1 MRVVGL
7 MAQSGSCTCG
17 QKFHTIATHLLLTS
31 TDASIS
37 DIQELEELI
46 YRRLSTYDLAQ
57 CARVSKTWHTNSTP
71 YLWQDLTYPSAEALC
86 QLILEDYLYE
96 QQHQVVLEGE
106 GSAEKHSSAPST
118 ASLPSLTKYGMYVRW
133 LSDPTDDL
141 LRELRVIVG
150 RHALRGH
157 SVEEKASDLIL
168 HLLKRCPL
176 SKVRAFALPHRFQT
190 RSAPQMT
197 VLEKILPR
205 VQDLRMSCFFPD
217 QDANFQ
223 KLRDLMDRCSGTLER
238 LSVNAG
244 INFNDDDTMSGIFNL
259 EEEGRRI
266 CWTSLKEL
274 NVLLSRST
282 SDPTFFW
289 TWLMKRC
296 RYVTRMKVGEIRGS
310 IQSVARCMRK
320 HLPHLD
326 EIWMSPASSGMKI
339 DEITTLLTGSSK
351 GWRVVKL
358 YSLVGLEEST
368 MKALLKHS
376 STLEVLC
383 IDIGSGTSVPNNS
396 LVQILASCPNL
407 RCLED
412 APNYGLPDYSHINA
426 NVFIDQNQDTG
437 ALRTWACES
446 SLKELRIRIKGIPR
460 PDATVYETE
469 QETYP
474 GQSRDLQGLMYDRL
488 ARLTCLEVL
497 WIGGPPSF
505 EMDPG
510 GLEMSLESGLDKLSG
525 MKQLKELNL
534 PGMNVRIGVQEAQ
547 WMTEH

>member
-1 MRVVGL
+1 
-7 MAQSGSCTCG
+7 
-17 QKFHTIATHLLLTS
+17 
-31 TDASIS
+31 
-37 DIQELEELI
+37 
-46 YRRLSTYDLAQ
+46 
-57 CARVSKTWHTNSTP
+57 
-71 YLWQDLTYPSAEALC
+71 
-86 QLILEDYLYE
+86 
-96 QQHQVVLEGE
+96 
-106 GSAEKHSSAPST
+106 
-118 ASLPSLTKYGMYVRW
+118 
-133 LSDPTDDL
+133 
-141 LRELRVIVG
+141 
-150 RHALRGH
+150 
-157 SVEEKASDLIL
+157 
-168 HLLKRCPL
+168 
-176 SKVRAFALPHRFQT
+176 
-190 RSAPQMT
+190 
-197 VLEKILPR
+197 
-205 VQDLRMSCFFPD
+205 
-217 QDANFQ
+217 
-223 KLRDLMDRCSGTLER
+223 
-238 LSVNAG
+238 
-244 INFNDDDTMSGIFNL
+244 
-259 EEEGRRI
+259 
-266 CWTSLKEL
+266 
-274 NVLLSRST
+274 
-282 SDPTFFW
+282 
-289 TWLMKRC
+289 
-296 RYVTRMKVGEIRGS
+296 
-310 IQSVARCMRK
+310 
-320 HLPHLD
+320 
-326 EIWMSPASSGMKI
+326 MKI